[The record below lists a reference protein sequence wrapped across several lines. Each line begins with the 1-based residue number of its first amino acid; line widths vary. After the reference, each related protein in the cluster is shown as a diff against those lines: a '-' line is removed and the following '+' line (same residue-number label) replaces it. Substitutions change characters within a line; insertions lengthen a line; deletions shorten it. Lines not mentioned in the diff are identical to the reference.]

1 MHLFGQIVSDTTMH
15 RIFWGAAATIRL
27 LALGR
32 AEFAL
37 QITLWLAL
45 ATAQL
50 MIAVATAI
58 CPLILVL
65 VLSYRYVLSAVV
77 CTVGLPFDALG
88 GSALNTCSSPGYGGT
103 GVMMAAIR
111 YMDTDHWLR
120 VRRCSIVPVSCIVLE
135 KPPPP
140 TSKGLDDHL
149 LSGVFCYGYDLA
161 VGREAIRCTPWN
173 VDC

>member
-37 QITLWLAL
+37 QIALWLAL

-58 CPLILVL
+58 RPLNL
-65 VLSYRYVLSAVV
+65 VLSYVLSAVV
-77 CTVGLPFDALG
+77 CTVGLPFDAPGLG
-88 GSALNTCSSPGYGGT
+88 PEHVPLPRLRWDWRHDGCNSLHGY
-103 GVMMAAIR
+103 
-111 YMDTDHWLR
+111 
-120 VRRCSIVPVSCIVLE
+120 
-135 KPPPP
+135 
-140 TSKGLDDHL
+140 
-149 LSGVFCYGYDLA
+149 
-161 VGREAIRCTPWN
+161 
-173 VDC
+173 